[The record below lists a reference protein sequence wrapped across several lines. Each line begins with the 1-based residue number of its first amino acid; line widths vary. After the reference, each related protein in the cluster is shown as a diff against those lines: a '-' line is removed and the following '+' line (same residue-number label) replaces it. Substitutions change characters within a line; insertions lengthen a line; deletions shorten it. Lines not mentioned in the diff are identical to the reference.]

1 MIRKLRRA
9 PGYLFA
15 SIWVIAVFVIIIW
28 IILASLSTTKEIFK
42 GELISGGL
50 QFSNYKKALFTNKL
64 IINLMNSVIYTV
76 PSCIL
81 VIGVCAPAAYCLSR
95 FNFRGNQTFQKMI
108 LAGLSIP
115 GIMIIMPLCTVFGRL
130 NISGHRYTMI
140 LLYTATAIPYTTY
153 FLMTFFKGIS
163 NTYAEAATID
173 GCGQVRTFWEIMF
186 PLAQP
191 AIITVTIFNFI
202 TIWNE
207 YFLALIF
214 ANKTEMRSL
223 GVGLYQIVYSL
234 MNTGDWAGLFA
245 AVVITFVPTVVI
257 YIFLAD
263 KIISGVTAGG
273 VKG

>member
-186 PLAQP
+186 PLAQTLMVSP
-191 AIITVTIFNFI
+191 LREGFRSRSAPLYPCSFAAETIPSQ
-202 TIWNE
+202 
-207 YFLALIF
+207 
-214 ANKTEMRSL
+214 RSL
-223 GVGLYQIVYSL
+223 ICGKSSFED
-234 MNTGDWAGLFA
+234 TPSR
-245 AVVITFVPTVVI
+245 TERS
-257 YIFLAD
+257 
-263 KIISGVTAGG
+263 SGCAILE
-273 VKG
+273 